1 MDVIVVGAGP
11 VGLWLASELQL
22 AGVSTVVLER
32 AAERSPHTKAL
43 GMHVRT
49 LEVLAMR
56 GALDELL
63 AAGIP
68 VPAWHFGLLDRR
80 VSFAGLDT
88 PYPFMLAIP
97 QLITEELLEK
107 RALALGVRILREHEV
122 TGISQDQDSVR
133 VTVNSETV
141 LTAAYVVGCD
151 GAGSTVRKAAG
162 IEFPGTASTAWGY
175 LADVTLA
182 DPPQGPYTR
191 HTPQGALIVAPL
203 PGGLHRVTG
212 FDPTSADRTELTL
225 ADVRASAFAVAG
237 TDFGMRDPVWLSR
250 FGNAARLA
258 SAYRNGRVLL
268 AGDAAHMHMPTG
280 GLGLNVGIQDAMN
293 LGWKLAAVAQ
303 NRSPAT
309 LLDTYHAERHAV
321 GSWLV
326 ENAQAQTALLTN
338 YTPETQAL
346 RATLST
352 LIDRNPALEHDLAM
366 QLSGLDV
373 SYPANEGAHPLVGT
387 RAPDLDGELFASMH
401 DGRPLRV
408 TTADKPYTDGMHVVY
423 MSHTR
428 PEWTDVAT
436 AEIRPDGYIAEVAT
450 K

>member
-1 MDVIVVGAGP
+1 MNMDVIVVGAGP

-49 LEVLAMR
+49 LEVFAMR

-63 AAGIP
+63 AAGMRL
-68 VPAWHFGLLDRR
+68 PAWHFGLLDRR

-97 QLITEELLEK
+97 QVITEEILEK
-107 RALALGVRILREHEV
+107 RALALGVRILRGHEV
-122 TGISQDQDSVR
+122 TGMTQDQDSVR
-133 VTVNSETV
+133 VEVNSETV

-162 IEFPGTASTAWGY
+162 IAFPGTDSTAWGY
-175 LADVTLA
+175 LADVTLD
-182 DPPQGPYTR
+182 DPPQGPYAQY
-191 HTPQGALIVAPL
+191 TPQGALIVAPL

-212 FDPTSADRTELTL
+212 FDPASPDRTDLTL
-225 ADVRASAFAVAG
+225 ENVRASVFAVTG

-250 FGNAARLA
+250 FGNAGRLA
-258 SAYRNGRVLL
+258 STYRTGRVLL
-268 AGDAAHMHMPTG
+268 AGDSAHMHMPTG
-280 GLGLNVGIQDAMN
+280 GLGLNVGVQDAMN
-293 LGWKLAAVAQ
+293 LGWKLAAVVQ
-303 NRSPAT
+303 GRSPAT
-309 LLDTYHAERHAV
+309 LLDTYHTERHAV
-321 GSWLV
+321 GAWV
-326 ENAQAQTALLTN
+326 VQNAQAQTALLTTF
-338 YTPETQAL
+338 TPENQAL

-373 SYPANEGAHPLVGT
+373 SYPAEEGVHPLVGT
-387 RAPDLDGELFASMH
+387 RAPDLHGKLFASMH
-401 DGRPLRV
+401 DGRPLHV
-408 TTADKPYTDGMHVVY
+408 TPTED
-423 MSHTR
+423 TR
-428 PEWTDVAT
+428 PEWKGIAT
-436 AEIRPDGYIAEVAT
+436 AEIRPDGYVASIT
-450 K
+450 